1 MNVNI
6 PEGFS
11 KYLGPHV
18 SVFND
23 DVLLYSA
30 SNFNCN
36 EEFEDS
42 KIEEEVM
49 CQIEEEMIA
58 TSLVFAA
65 IKTKT
70 TGCEN
75 KIMDC

>member
-49 CQIEEEMIA
+49 CQIEEEIA
-58 TSLVFAA
+58 KELL
-65 IKTKT
+65 
-70 TGCEN
+70 
-75 KIMDC
+75 DL

>member
-1 MNVNI
+1 MNINI

-11 KYLGPHV
+11 KYLGPHL

-42 KIEEEVM
+42 EIEEEVM
-49 CQIEEEMIA
+49 CQIEEEIA
-58 TSLVFAA
+58 KELFDLQISDLSERRKKRFRLL
-65 IKTKT
+65 
-70 TGCEN
+70 
-75 KIMDC
+75 